1 MKEKVCEERRMFRGE
16 DRMRGRKKRENKK
29 EERKK
34 EKRRDT
40 EGEKERRGKEKKG
53 KTGFVLIDSTMQ
65 LFLLLFMPS
74 ASYLTID
81 GPHQ

>member
-16 DRMRGRKKRENKK
+16 DRMRRRKEEGKQERRKKGRK
-29 EERKK
+29 
-34 EKRRDT
+34 
-40 EGEKERRGKEKKG
+40 KERRGKEKKG